1 MIIKYLKPILKL
13 ASVIFTIIVL
23 FQLITKQELNN
34 SILYELLGLSLV
46 LSLIKLII
54 NNYIISEDSI
64 FNTVSYII
72 IIWLMVIAS
81 NYLFNWN
88 MSLSSMFSSFIE
100 VILIYICVRLINYQ
114 HEKTEV
120 KKMNEILD
128 KNRKNEQQWS

>member
-34 SILYELLGLSLV
+34 SKLHELLALSLV
-46 LSLIKLII
+46 LSSIKFII
-54 NNYIISEDSI
+54 NKYIISEDSI
-64 FNTVSYII
+64 FNPVSYII
-72 IIWLMVIAS
+72 IIWLLVISS

-88 MSLSSMFSSFIE
+88 MSLSSMFSSFIQ

-128 KNRKNEQQWS
+128 RNRKDKQ

>member
-1 MIIKYLKPILKL
+1 MIIKYLKPTLKL
-13 ASVIFTIIVL
+13 TSVIFTIIVL

-54 NNYIISEDSI
+54 NKYIISEDSI

-72 IIWLMVIAS
+72 IIWLMVISS

-128 KNRKNEQQWS
+128 KNRKNKQQ

>member
-54 NNYIISEDSI
+54 NKYIISEDSI

-128 KNRKNEQQWS
+128 KNRKNEQQ